1 MALLK
6 KWESQFH
13 MGVSKNGGTPKSSI
27 LIGFSIINHPFWG
40 THIFGNTHI
49 NPMNQRI
56 NISPDQIP
64 VTHFF
69 RGPLGT
75 SMALGESFVPKQGEV
90 PEGSDKQV
98 VYRVTETNWGLKRS
112 WCFFLVGTCRC
123 FPFLLDVVCF
133 FVFLFYRLV
142 LLFVDLFM
150 VGKYLLQKC
159 FPIFLTSFF
168 ETDLPFH
175 YTPIPCRFTSTPD
188 ASDEHWLHFQS
199 WRSQVQGLRFVWCP
213 VKAPKNGWFH
223 MVSKFGSSWNP
234 GVFFQICWVQG
245 V

>member
-1 MALLK
+1 
-6 KWESQFH
+6 
-13 MGVSKNGGTPKSSI
+13 
-27 LIGFSIINHPFWG
+27 
-40 THIFGNTHI
+40 
-49 NPMNQRI
+49 MNQRI
-56 NISPDQIP
+56 NISPDHIP
-64 VTHFF
+64 ATHQP

-90 PEGSDKQV
+90 PELGKSQV
-98 VYRVTETNWGLKRS
+98 VKGYRNKGELKRS
-112 WCFFLVGTCRC
+112 ENVFFLWGLVVVSL
-123 FPFLLDVVCF
+123 FLLDVVCF
-133 FVFLFYRLV
+133 FVLQTCPTFFD
-142 LLFVDLFM
+142 FFM
-150 VGKYLLQKC
+150 VGKYFLQKC
-159 FPIFLTSFF
+159 FPIFPTSFF

-175 YTPIPCRFTSTPD
+175 YTPIPCRFTSTPN